1 MCEPRPIFS
10 PQYWRKKIPPNT
22 LHKSTRK
29 RLPGYSLLNLGGPG
43 KERRVLDSAHV
54 SLDVG
59 HFGACWAHA
68 WPIVVPIEAFVGLG
82 QLGRGGRGAFNT
94 WQEQRHCASVR
105 RKGAKCVMNCDGG
118 Y

>member
-22 LHKSTRK
+22 LHKLTRK
-29 RLPGYSLLNLGGPG
+29 RLPGYSSLNLGGSG

-82 QLGRGGRGAFNT
+82 QLGRGLLLEEAEGLSILGKNSAIVQVFVEKAQN
-94 WQEQRHCASVR
+94 AS
-105 RKGAKCVMNCDGG
+105 
-118 Y
+118 